1 VSGYNHKA
9 AILLKRVVH
18 AANQICSADTC
29 EKTELTNELFE
40 RIQEKLEKQWLAF
53 LVAQPYQ
60 HAMYAADLC
69 LEQPKWH
76 FRSQME
82 CIKELNRDDLIR
94 FSKQIFARM
103 HLEVLVHGNVTAQE
117 AKDMAQILLDGWKP
131 SRPLTLPE
139 MRVIQLP
146 QQKQYAETI
155 FRMLGWNEPDSNSVV
170 ANIYQIGEMET
181 RENATLS
188 VLGQLVREPA
198 FNQLRTEEQ
207 MGYIVFSQVK
217 TIGDNIKGL
226 LLLVQ
231 GDTYDP
237 IHMDE
242 RIEIF
247 LDNFRDKVV
256 AMPDEDFKDN
266 IAAVCQTLLEK
277 KKNLIEESSGYWSV
291 ISNQTYR
298 FRRLQEIAEQA
309 QTVSKTDVL
318 CLFDRYV
325 LRTSPHRRRLSVQ
338 VFGCNHRDRIHVNKE
353 KDHANGKK
361 ILWIDDPVEFARGQ
375 PLCPVQTATSSFGDD
390 LKMDR

>member
-1 VSGYNHKA
+1 MNPTA
-9 AILLKRVVH
+9 
-18 AANQICSADTC
+18 T
-29 EKTELTNELFE
+29 
-40 RIQEKLEKQWLAF
+40 AF
-53 LVAQPYQ
+53 
-60 HAMYAADLC
+60 
-69 LEQPKWH
+69 
-76 FRSQME
+76 
-82 CIKELNRDDLIR
+82 
-94 FSKQIFARM
+94 
-103 HLEVLVHGNVTAQE
+103 
-117 AKDMAQILLDGWKP
+117 
-131 SRPLTLPE
+131 
-139 MRVIQLP
+139 
-146 QQKQYAETI
+146 
-155 FRMLGWNEPDSNSVV
+155 V

-277 KKNLIEESSGYWSV
+277 
-291 ISNQTYR
+291 
-298 FRRLQEIAEQA
+298 RRI
-309 QTVSKTDVL
+309 
-318 CLFDRYV
+318 
-325 LRTSPHRRRLSVQ
+325 
-338 VFGCNHRDRIHVNKE
+338 
-353 KDHANGKK
+353 
-361 ILWIDDPVEFARGQ
+361 
-375 PLCPVQTATSSFGDD
+375 
-390 LKMDR
+390 